1 MSNRPPIRLKSK
13 FGAACVGT
21 MAVWLAVA
29 GATSGLGQGQTRN
42 LSAATQNSAP
52 TVQGSANTDQPAG
65 AVALDSVVAVVNNRT
80 ILASDVENEVLLAVL
95 DPGRG
100 GLGVLSPQRAL
111 DQLISRALIQQ
122 QIRQEDAQATEP
134 LQTEVDARLTE
145 IRQQLPACVRL
156 NCATD
161 QGWNAFLA
169 AHGLTPRQVES
180 YLRNRIQVLRFIEI
194 RFRQG
199 IFISPEEIEAYYRQ
213 TLLPQYAPGEAI
225 PPLETVAPRIE
236 EILLERQVNILF
248 DNWLQNLRKQGD
260 VEVLDPRL
268 ETPVPTPTSPET
280 TGKTGKGGA

>member
-1 MSNRPPIRLKSK
+1 
-13 FGAACVGT
+13 